1 MINLC
6 TCCRKL
12 ETKQMMQKQ
21 KETSFL
27 VLDDMRKHY
36 LNMKLLC
43 KLLLSW
49 NLPRIYVLRAIQIV
63 LYAS

>member
-1 MINLC
+1 M
-6 TCCRKL
+6 T
-12 ETKQMMQKQ
+12 QKQ